1 MRYFIILMSILVGVA
16 ASAYAARSNGQLVL
30 TAAEIKT
37 GGIESAPLQPVRR
50 AAAVIAYGQV
60 LDPGLLAAAS
70 AKLASARASVDQAQ
84 AKLALAQ
91 AQESRAAT
99 LFRAQH
105 NISEQDFQMAE
116 AGARVATAN
125 LAVAQAT
132 LRSAQARIGADWGQ
146 KLSAAIA
153 TDAAPLP
160 DLANATSCL
169 VEVTLPLGAA
179 LTSAPAEAK
188 GALPSGNTVLLHL
201 IGPSPRTPAGSGQ
214 SLFYLGSGTACPPS
228 GTALQTSLAAG
239 PQRVGVV
246 VPAAAVVWRNGK
258 PLAFRDDGQGGF
270 ALVSLADAV
279 PLPEGY
285 FVPAAADSPFEAGE
299 KVVVKGGALLLSQAE
314 MSASA
319 KPAGGGDNDDD

>member
-1 MRYFIILMSILVGVA
+1 MRYFILSVSILVGMASSARA
-16 ASAYAARSNGQLVL
+16 AESNRQLVL

-50 AAAVIAYGQV
+50 AATVIAYGQV

-70 AKLASARASVDQAQ
+70 ASMASARAAVDQAQ

-91 AQESRAAT
+91 EQESRAAT

-105 NISEQDFQMAE
+105 NISEQDFQIAE

-125 LAVAQAT
+125 LAVAQAK
-132 LRSAQARIGADWGQ
+132 LRSAQAQVGADWGK
-146 KLSAAIA
+146 KLGAAIV
-153 TDAAPLP
+153 TGGAPLP
-160 DLANATSCL
+160 ELANATSCL

-188 GALPSGNTVLLHL
+188 GGLPTGNTVLLHL

-214 SLFYLGSGTACPPS
+214 SLFYLGRGAACPPS
-228 GTALQTSLAAG
+228 GTTLQTGLAAG

-246 VPAAAVVWRNGK
+246 VPAAAVVWWNGE

-279 PLPEGY
+279 SFPDGY
-285 FVPAAADSPFEAGE
+285 FVPAATDSPFEAGQ

-314 MSASA
+314 MSANPKA
-319 KPAGGGDNDDD
+319 AGGGDDD